1 MSDDRSLDM
10 RRQLIDEIWEEIA
23 SLKGKELD
31 EYLAGIG
38 LSPEDLLRDYSRAMD
53 TAIAGPKRARFE
65 EARSLVRQRKVA
77 DFGKILSFDLAKK
90 KEIMAAIRDR
100 ADRTNEMT
108 IAARNRKI
116 EDENDLD
123 VFLEACLRLGLIDS
137 AGNLKD

>member
-1 MSDDRSLDM
+1 MSDDRSLDL

-31 EYLAGIG
+31 DYLASIG
-38 LSPEDLLRDYSRAMD
+38 LSPEDLLRDYSKAVD
-53 TAIAGPKRARFE
+53 AAIAAPKRARFE
-65 EARSLVRQRKVA
+65 EARRLVRQKKAA
-77 DFGKILSFDLAKK
+77 DPSKILSFDLAKK
-90 KEIMAAIRDR
+90 TQIMAAIRDR

-123 VFLEACLRLGLIDS
+123 VFLEACLRLGVIDS
-137 AGNLKD
+137 DGNLKD